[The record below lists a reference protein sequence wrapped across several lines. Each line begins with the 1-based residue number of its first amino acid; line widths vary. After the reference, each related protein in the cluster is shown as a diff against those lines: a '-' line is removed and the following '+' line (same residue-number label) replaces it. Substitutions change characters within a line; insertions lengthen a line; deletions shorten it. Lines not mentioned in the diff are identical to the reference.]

1 MLTRNGIAPRAKVAE
16 PSQADK
22 GVLDAIAD
30 LEDYVTDPELGS
42 TKTGLAGEALA
53 ETRKAL
59 VEGEDEK
66 LGRALALLTRLE
78 DRELKEPGRDVADNH
93 RLTNGPGYL
102 CTVVRLHDNVMCRIR
117 ERGKPG

>member
-1 MLTRNGIAPRAKVAE
+1 MTGRNGIAPRAKLAE
-16 PSQADK
+16 RPRADK

-42 TKTGLAGEALA
+42 TKTGLGGEALA

-78 DRELKEPGRDVADNH
+78 DRELKEPGRDIAENH
-93 RLTNGPGYL
+93 RQTNGPGYL
-102 CTVVRLHDNVMCRIR
+102 CTVVMLHDNVMCRIR
-117 ERGKPG
+117 ERGRFG